1 MTREELEKN
10 HDFDA
15 AEDLVEAAL
24 EKAFSDSTHLL
35 RFIGRYTSWN
45 GFFGSGVATLA
56 GKVGRARGVFSSPD
70 QPIHQLADR
79 SVHVASFFFDAAR
92 DEFDDTSTP
101 HRDTHRTLAQACVAG
116 LVGWSREGNAL
127 SDDDVN
133 ALLQDPLWLK
143 ALHDRV
149 AIGYGA
155 ASPDDLPNIFRAM
168 GYHLGS
174 EVLAD
179 REFSLI
185 DEGLRTRAPEAH
197 QWLTTKKVLLAEE
210 EHDAYHW
217 LAIHSGHGG
226 GVECDHFAWAVQG
239 VTRGFKYTDPSV
251 HDAMR
256 VQIHLGFA
264 DFARDHRLFFE
275 NV

>member
-1 MTREELEKN
+1 MTREELEAN

-15 AEDLVEAAL
+15 AEGLVDDAIQR
-24 EKAFSDSTHLL
+24 AFSNREQLL
-35 RFIGRYTSWN
+35 LFIGRYTSWN

-56 GKVGRARGVFSSPD
+56 GKVGRARGVFRSQNQAID
-70 QPIHQLADR
+70 QLADR

-101 HRDTHRTLAQACVAG
+101 HRDTHRSLAQACVGG
-116 LVGWSREGNAL
+116 LINWVRQERTM
-127 SDDDVN
+127 SDADVN
-133 ALLQDPLWLK
+133 TLLQDPMWLS

-149 AIGYGA
+149 AVGYGA

-185 DEGLRTRAPEAH
+185 DEGLRTKAADAH
-197 QWLTTKKVLLAEE
+197 AFLKTQTILLAEE
-210 EHDAYHW
+210 QHDAYHW

-226 GVECDHFAWAVQG
+226 GVECDHFEWAVQG
-239 VTRGFKYTDPSV
+239 VERGFKYTDPSLHEQLRAQV
-251 HDAMR
+251 
-256 VQIHLGFA
+256 HLGFA
-264 DFARDHRLFFE
+264 DFSRDHRLFFE